1 MEELLSMMMN
11 HKNLSKLEHLLFR
24 AIIKRITESKK
35 TEVNR
40 ISSLLWEISSQ
51 RSWSAMSL
59 KSQEST
65 ATLKKLKDHDLTLEQ
80 EVSLLSQVAIEA
92 FERRKIHSLEEV
104 PTTRL
109 IFLQAKFHLQLRWLH
124 RNITE

>member
-1 MEELLSMMMN
+1 
-11 HKNLSKLEHLLFR
+11 
-24 AIIKRITESKK
+24 
-35 TEVNR
+35 
-40 ISSLLWEISSQ
+40 
-51 RSWSAMSL
+51 MSL

-104 PTTRL
+104 LIMLL
-109 IFLQAKFHLQLRWLH
+109 IFLQAKFHLQLR
-124 RNITE
+124 